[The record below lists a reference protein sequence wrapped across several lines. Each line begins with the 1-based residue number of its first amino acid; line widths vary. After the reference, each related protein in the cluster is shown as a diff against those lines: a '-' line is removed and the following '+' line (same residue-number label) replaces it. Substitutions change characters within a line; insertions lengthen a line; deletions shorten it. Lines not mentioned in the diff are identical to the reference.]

1 VVSYYD
7 SHFTFYFF
15 VLSSSPYIVL
25 SYDLL
30 CVNYILFVM
39 PGGGGIELWNH
50 IIAGKTSFKNKC
62 LSLEHNT
69 NNLKWIDDVEVILVG
84 DRWEELR
91 DSILSGDHRYVLLK
105 GKSGR
110 GKSVFLIYLIYFI
123 LNRARTNEDN
133 NVSQHVKNP
142 VIIYVDRLG
151 VIHRVTLEKVE
162 ITTVANYFGA
172 HYFFSDNVDIAQ
184 GNLASQVCLGLTC
197 GDKSKFKEFNKR
209 MAEMNATSIVRYMMS
224 FSVEEMKA
232 LFNGKLNEEE
242 IQFRFDVVGGNPRK
256 FMQTSLLESIH
267 YFDII
272 HAALKL
278 MFGQDYVP
286 DDSGNV
292 TEKQRLGQW
301 AERLIQHT
309 LETSDDSDSTD
320 SSLFKD
326 YYFTG
331 NPNGMVRENYA
342 TTFMG
347 IVGGGIYS
355 HLKGNLNES
364 LKRLFGIS
372 GFGNAFEF
380 SCHGFI
386 LNSVSNERWCFN
398 GNYETVKLAL
408 GQQNKVL
415 IRNVADI
422 EHLKDGDYGL
432 PTVCNF
438 PLVDA
443 VIKPDIVLQMTI
455 GDRRERAIHRA
466 GEIADAM
473 GISTSQMKMV
483 FVVPID
489 HIETFSFPPGLAEM
503 NVPMYLT
510 SGEHVSKAVL
520 LQHKPSKYV
529 SAKRKASSPT
539 GQIPRRKSKRVVTNE
554 KKNEKSNKTTI

>member
-1 VVSYYD
+1 
-7 SHFTFYFF
+7 
-15 VLSSSPYIVL
+15 
-25 SYDLL
+25 
-30 CVNYILFVM
+30 M

-69 NNLKWIDDVEVILVG
+69 NNLKWIDDVEVILVR
-84 DRWEELR
+84 DCWEELR
-91 DSILSGDHRYVLLK
+91 DSILSGDHRYVLVK

-110 GKSVFLIYLIYFI
+110 GKSVFVIYLIYFI
-123 LNRARTNEDN
+123 LNRARTTEDN
-133 NVSQHVKNP
+133 NVPQHVKNP
-142 VIIYVDRLG
+142 VIIYVDRSG
-151 VIHRVTLEKVE
+151 VIHRVTLENVE
-162 ITTVANYFGA
+162 ITTNYFGA
-172 HYFFSDNVDIAQ
+172 HYFFSDNVDIVQ
-184 GNLASQVCLGLTC
+184 GNLASQVCLGLTS
-197 GDKSKFKEFNKR
+197 GDKLKFKEFNKR
-209 MAEMNATSIVRYMMS
+209 MAEINATSVVRYMMS

-232 LFNGKLNEEE
+232 LLISKLNEEE

-256 FMQTSLLESIH
+256 FMQTSLPESTH

-272 HAALKL
+272 HDALKL

-292 TEKQRLGQW
+292 TKKQRLGQW
-301 AERLIQHT
+301 AARLIQHT

-326 YYFTG
+326 YFPV
-331 NPNGMVRENYA
+331 NPDGMVRENYA

-347 IVGGGIYS
+347 IVGGGICS
-355 HLKGNLNES
+355 HLEGNLNES
-364 LKRLFGIS
+364 LKRLFGSS

-386 LNSVSNERWCFN
+386 LNSVSNERWCFS

-408 GQQNKVL
+408 GQKNKVL
-415 IRNVADI
+415 IRNIADI
-422 EHLKDGDYGL
+422 EHLKDGDYGF

-455 GDRRERAIHRA
+455 GDRHEGAIDRA
-466 GEIADAM
+466 GDIANAM
-473 GISTSQMKMV
+473 GIPTSQMKMV

-510 SGEHVSKAVL
+510 SGEHVCEAVL
-520 LQHKPSKYV
+520 LKHKPSKYV
-529 SAKRKASSPT
+529 SAKRKASSPG
-539 GQIPRRKSKRVVTNE
+539 GQVPSRKSKRVVT
-554 KKNEKSNKTTI
+554 KCLKNK